1 MIRGLILILYAIGT
15 SIATWIATSV
25 VRRRM
30 RRALGRRVSDSELT
44 SISAWM
50 KAVDNEERTEQSRP
64 INPE

>member
-1 MIRGLILILYAIGT
+1 MIRGLILILYVIGT
-15 SIATWIATSV
+15 TIGTWVATFL

-44 SISAWM
+44 SINAWM
-50 KAVDNEERTEQSRP
+50 KAVDNEEQTEQSRP